1 MAGKTIS
8 LRFEVRDADEAKR
21 KLEELGRSG
30 ALSLDRINAA
40 GAKAQQSIATAQAAT
55 GQAIANR
62 FAGVQS
68 TADTGEV
75 ERRRAD
81 AMAALGTEV
90 DRLRSRYVP
99 LVAEQQRYRETV
111 QEIAAAE
118 RAGALSSQ
126 EATAA
131 LRAQATALAQ
141 TTAAS
146 SAAASARMDALRA
159 LADGGEGGEAE
170 QRRAAAMAALGTET
184 DRLRAKFV
192 PLVAEQRRYEQTL
205 EEIAAA
211 ERASALS
218 STEAAA
224 ARARANDTLVAA
236 TAATDA
242 NARATG
248 QQRQQFAQLV
258 PQINDVVASLGSGMS
273 PLTILLQQG
282 GQVTQIYGGVGATF
296 AAAGRAAAAFA
307 GPIGIGAVAA
317 GFALMAVSAERA
329 ERKLEDLTQR
339 ARATRDDFADAAK
352 EINAAAKAAAATG
365 SIGKADATAAAQAIR
380 TSAGFSG
387 TESELTDL
395 IRVSQD
401 LSRVMGEGVAE
412 SAARVAKG
420 FDSAHDAAQELASKG
435 FRTLDVQTVRSIER
449 LQNQGKAAE
458 ATALLLDKVRQATAG
473 ADEART
479 PFEQGMRD
487 LAKAFTGVEQSASDF
502 IKTIGTGLADA
513 FGTAL
518 SAVAGFITDSK
529 RMFGELRDIV
539 KSVVENP
546 GVKSYADAQVQAYN
560 DALAPT
566 MGPNRGATGTV
577 GLQNAADTS
586 LASRMARDLAPAGYA
601 ATRDRIAREL
611 GLDPEYGRRLQR
623 VENAA
628 PRADGTWAVSS
639 AGARGPLQL
648 LPGTFNDMQKK
659 YGFRGGIDDPEANT
673 YAGFYYAREQLM
685 RRDVGGDAGRSYW
698 GYNNGPGVYQT
709 GRPSP
714 AAIEGAARLTAGYTG
729 TPLQGYVLPQPPS
742 REQLQR
748 QQESRRQ
755 IDGADRLVQDRYSGL
770 DRDRQNI
777 RDDITRLRG
786 AMENADASPEQLR
799 EYAAAI
805 AEATGKLN
813 ELLTP
818 QEAFIRGLKDQNA
831 PLAAVTEGERV
842 LADVRQRMAEIERS
856 TGTQFS
862 AAQRREAEA
871 AALAG
876 QNAQFTKLLVN
887 LDQETVNQ
895 VKLADAYA
903 RGHGEVAK
911 VQAETKA
918 YAQALELV
926 GGTGGDFR
934 ATMDALTEAYRN
946 QAEAAAEAKIAAST
960 AENRDELDYIQRQT
974 ELIGASGE
982 ERSRELALLRA
993 RQELIRSDIS
1003 LESEHAQAYLSS
1015 VAAMSEA
1022 NSRLERMNEAFAEIQ
1037 NIGTQAFDKIGE
1049 RIADAFVSGG
1059 DKALDFGDIV
1069 KDVLKQVIQQITRL
1083 AVINPIINTLFGG
1096 NRATL
1101 SDVGGLLGGLG
1112 GGSGSS
1118 VSAAA
1123 SLGGLAGFA
1132 GGGAG
1137 GSGGYG
1143 GADATGSAGGGGLI
1157 NTISGNIKSLG
1168 QVQSVYKGLSGSGST
1183 GTGLGFVDSVLG
1195 YQLVQ
1200 GGGTAATTSA
1210 LGGLGSGV
1218 YGPATASQ
1226 VTAAAGGYVPSG
1238 VTVGG
1243 ALSGAATIGGGIYS
1257 AYQGFKQGGTGGTIQ
1272 GVTGVAGTAI
1282 AGAGLAASAGL
1293 LGSGA
1298 LAAGAAAAG
1307 PYAPLVIAAGVILS
1321 SLLGGK
1327 VKNPYSTTSIDAVG
1341 GRLEVGRTDSQKMD
1355 ATEARAQAATDI
1367 ANFNKF
1373 LDAAKVDV
1381 LASTYYDKRNPNR
1394 VFGIGE
1400 NVTGFNQ
1407 AKSFEE
1413 GVPQLRFKSEDPYLN
1428 KVLQDRG
1435 FASSQEFTTFV
1446 TNARVEIDALK
1457 ETLEGLRDP
1466 LRDPENAGNMQ
1477 KAIEALNET
1486 YDEARTGAEK
1496 YGMSVEGLTEA
1507 QVLATET
1514 VLKELVRE
1522 VDETQRGISIRGVRA
1537 RGDTQT
1543 AELYDFDLSA
1553 EQQRRSWK
1561 KQMLDLWGDAF
1572 ETTGDFRARMNVLEE
1587 TLAAERLQIV
1597 ERFAEEATA
1606 VEAERAAAERERI
1619 AAEEEA
1625 RRALQERVA
1634 GAADAVESLWTRLT
1648 RARGDPQAADLRD
1661 QQRSGMAEWQAM
1673 STELIAIYG
1682 ESYRQTEDFAA
1693 RMALL
1698 EETLGAE
1705 RAAIVQRYADEA
1717 ASGEQRA
1724 AQERLAAQAQAEQDA
1739 ARAREEAERNA
1750 RDAATGVLSN
1760 LADYAKS
1767 LRRSDANPASP
1778 LAQYDDAV
1786 RQFQAVSGAAQA
1798 GDFRSASELTGYADT
1813 LLAASREIN
1822 GSGLA
1827 YAQDFDRVA
1836 SALQGVAD
1844 VQPDILTA
1852 SAAAEQ
1858 SREQTAVIADQLTR
1872 LRDEV
1877 VALRRELA
1885 QQARAA

>member
-1 MAGKTIS
+1 MAGKTIA
-8 LRFEVRDADEAKR
+8 LRFTVRDVDEAKQ

-40 GAKAQQSIATAQAAT
+40 GAKAQQSIASARAAT

-68 TADTGEV
+68 PADTGET

-329 ERKLEDLTQR
+329 ERKMEDLTQR
-339 ARATRDDFADAAK
+339 ARATRDDFAAAAK

-365 SIGKADATAAAQAIR
+365 AIGKTDATAAAQAIR
-380 TSAGFSG
+380 TSTGFSG
-387 TESELTDL
+387 TEAELTDL
-395 IRVSQD
+395 IRVSRD

-420 FDSAHDAAQELASKG
+420 FDSAHDAAQQLAAQG

-529 RMFGELRDIV
+529 RMFGEV
-539 KSVVENP
+539 
-546 GVKSYADAQVQAYN
+546 
-560 DALAPT
+560 
-566 MGPNRGATGTV
+566 
-577 GLQNAADTS
+577 
-586 LASRMARDLAPAGYA
+586 RDLASGAAGGVGRAIDRAGGVASVDEYGRRFDAVPGAASTMPAPSRVRPPGEPATAEYA
-601 ATRDRIAREL
+601 ALRDRIAREL
-611 GLDPEYGRRLQR
+611 GLDPDIARRLNA
-623 VENAA
+623 VEGVLNS
-628 PRADGTWAVSS
+628 DGTW
-639 AGARGPLQL
+639 
-648 LPGTFNDMQKK
+648 
-659 YGFRGGIDDPEANT
+659 RGGAGSTAKGGFQVLDGTYRDIARRHGLTGDRTAPENDIR
-673 YAGFYYAREQLM
+673 AGLLYYREQLQATK
-685 RRDVGGDAGRSYW
+685 GDPGLAYLA
-698 GYNNGPGVYQT
+698 YHDGPGILQKGT
-709 GRPSP
+709 PSQ
-714 AAIEGAARLTAGYTG
+714 AALTAMQKLTAGYG
-729 TPLQGYVLPQPPS
+729 GNAIQGYINPPAPT

-748 QQESRRQ
+748 QQDSRRQ
-755 IDGADRLVQDRYSGL
+755 IDGADRLVQDRYGGIG
-770 DRDRQNI
+770 RDRQNI

-895 VKLADAYA
+895 FKLTDAYA

-918 YAQALELV
+918 YAQALDLV

-946 QAEAAAEAKIAAST
+946 QARAASEAKIAAAT
-960 AENRDELDYIQRQT
+960 LENRDELDYIQRQT
-974 ELIGASGE
+974 ELIGQSE
-982 ERSRELALLRA
+982 EVRARELALMRA
-993 RQELIRSDIS
+993 RQELVRSDIP
-1003 LESEHAQAYLSS
+1003 LESEHAQAFLAS

-1022 NSRLERMNEAFAEIQ
+1022 STRFERMNELFGELQ
-1037 NIGTQAFDKIGE
+1037 NIGTQAFDRIGDS
-1049 RIADAFVSGG
+1049 IADAFVSGG
-1059 DKALDFGDIV
+1059 DKAVDFGGIV
-1069 KDVLKQVIQQITRL
+1069 KDVLRQVIQQITRL

-1101 SDVGGLLGGLG
+1101 ADAGGLLGGLG
-1112 GGSGSS
+1112 GGG
-1118 VSAAA
+1118 AA
-1123 SLGGLAGFA
+1123 FA
-1132 GGGAG
+1132 GAAGAAG
-1137 GSGGYG
+1137 I
-1143 GADATGSAGGGGLI
+1143 AGSAGGAADGTGGGVF
-1157 NTISGNIKSLG
+1157 NTLAGNVKSLG
-1168 QVQSVYKGLSGSGST
+1168 QVQSAYRGLTG
-1183 GTGLGFVDSVLG
+1183 GTGGTGFAGLDSVLG

-1210 LGGLGSGV
+1210 LGGLGTGV

-1238 VTVGG
+1238 LTVGG
-1243 ALSGAATIGGGIYS
+1243 AIGGAATIGGGIYS
-1257 AYQGFKQGGTGGTIQ
+1257 AYQGFSKGGAGGITQ

-1321 SLLGGK
+1321 SLLGGPK
-1327 VKNPYSTTSIDAVG
+1327 KNPYSTTSIDAVG
-1341 GRLEVGRTDSQKMD
+1341 GRLEVGRTDSQVLD
-1355 ATEARAQAATDI
+1355 ATEARGQAATDI

-1400 NVTGFNQ
+1400 GVTGFNQ
-1407 AKSFEE
+1407 AESFEE

-1428 KVLQDRG
+1428 KVIEGRG
-1435 FASSQEFTTFV
+1435 FTSSQEFTSFV
-1446 TNARVEIDALK
+1446 TDARIEIDALK

-1466 LRDPENAGNMQ
+1466 LRNPENAGNLR
-1477 KAIEALNET
+1477 KAIDALNET
-1486 YDEARTGAEK
+1486 YAEARTGAEK
-1496 YGMSVEGLTEA
+1496 YGMSVDGLTEA
-1507 QVLATET
+1507 QGRANAAIVE
-1514 VLKELVRE
+1514 EFVRQLDDAQE
-1522 VDETQRGISIRGVRA
+1522 SIRIRGVSA
-1537 RGDTQT
+1537 RGDTQA
-1543 AELYDFDLSA
+1543 AELYGFDLNA
-1553 EQQRRSWK
+1553 EQQRRAWRE
-1561 KQMLDLWGDAF
+1561 QMTAVWGDAF
-1572 ETTGDFRARMNVLEE
+1572 AATDDFKARMAVLED
-1587 TLAAERLQIV
+1587 TLGAERLAIV
-1597 ERFAEEATA
+1597 RKYADEALA
-1606 VEAERAAAERERI
+1606 VEQQRMEAERQRQLRLRDLGENMN
-1619 AAEEEA
+1619 
-1625 RRALQERVA
+1625 
-1634 GAADAVESLWTRLT
+1634 SLWSRLAT
-1648 RARGDPQAADLRD
+1648 AEG
-1661 QQRSGMAEWQAM
+1661 SGQEG
-1673 STELIAIYG
+1673 ELIGFEIDARAQWNQLSEELVSIYG
-1682 ESYRQTEDFAA
+1682 DGFRESADFAE

-1698 EETLGAE
+1698 ERVLNAE
-1705 RAAIVQRYADEA
+1705 RTAIVRKYAQDSTSAEA
-1717 ASGEQRA
+1717 QAAEERLREQGRA
-1724 AQERLAAQAQAEQDA
+1724 AQEA
-1739 ARAREEAERNA
+1739 ARLQEQA
-1750 RDAATGVLSN
+1750 RDATAGVLSS
-1760 LADYAKS
+1760 LADYARS
-1767 LRRSDANPASP
+1767 LRQSDANPASP
-1778 LAQYDDAV
+1778 LAQYDDAM
-1786 RQFQAVSGAAQA
+1786 RQFQAVSGAASA

-1822 GSGLA
+1822 GSGQA
-1827 YAQDFDRVA
+1827 YARDFDRVQQ
-1836 SALQGVAD
+1836 ALQGVAD
-1844 VQPDILTA
+1844 VQPDVLTA